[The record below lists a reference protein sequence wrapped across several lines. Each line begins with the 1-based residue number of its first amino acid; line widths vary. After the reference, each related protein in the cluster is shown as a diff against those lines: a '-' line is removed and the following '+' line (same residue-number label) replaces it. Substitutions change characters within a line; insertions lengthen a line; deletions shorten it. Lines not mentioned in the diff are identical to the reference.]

1 MGLLE
6 LKYMNNVF
14 KRQTMNKLK
23 KKLAVVWMLLLSCM
37 LSVQLNAAVSVT
49 LLTDE
54 GMDRSAALSA
64 AERNLGLVL
73 SEINRAQAAK
83 TILTTKGLP
92 MDDFSLKSL
101 LRLWAVTPFY
111 CDDEEVV
118 ERVWVFKDGTMMVS
132 HIPLIITPEGEE
144 FGLGTYQ
151 EAVVEFDTGGNLTD
165 FRFALDAQ
173 MSESMNRCG
182 DVASKEK
189 QMIILQYVE
198 RFRTAYNQKD
208 IETIENMFSEDA
220 LIITGKVVSATS
232 RQGDMKSLPQKKG
245 IYTKQTKQQYIV
257 NLKKAFRRNKW
268 IDVKF
273 SQIGENG
280 EDGGCAGI
288 TQSKK
293 DPTKFGVRL
302 RQEWKSSTYSDEGY
316 LFLLWE
322 FPEDGR
328 DPIIHVRT
336 WQPEYVNGQRQK
348 PDEDI
353 STLAGFDL

>member
-1 MGLLE
+1 MMSN
-6 LKYMNNVF
+6 LK
-14 KRQTMNKLK
+14 NKL
-23 KKLAVVWMLLLSCM
+23 
-37 LSVQLNAAVSVT
+37 AAVWVVLLCCMCSTNLYVAVTVT

-54 GMDRSAALSA
+54 GMDRPAILSA
-64 AERNLGLVL
+64 AERNLGIVL
-73 SEINRAQAAK
+73 SEINRAQSTK
-83 TILTTKGLP
+83 SILITKGLP

-118 ERVWVFKDGTMMVS
+118 ERVWIFKDGSMMVS
-132 HIPLIITPEGEE
+132 HIPLIITPEGED
-144 FGLGTYQ
+144 FGFGNYQ
-151 EAVVEFDTGGNLTD
+151 EAVVEFDSKGNLTD
-165 FRFALDAQ
+165 FRFALDAH
-173 MSESMNRCG
+173 MSESMDRCG
-182 DVASKEK
+182 NVASKEK

-208 IETIENMFSEDA
+208 IETIEKLFSEDA
-220 LIITGKVVSATS
+220 LIITGKVV
-232 RQGDMKSLPQKKG
+232 MQKPGEMQPVSPKVE
-245 IYTKQTKQQYIV
+245 YSKQSKQQYII
-257 NLKKAFRRNKW
+257 NLKKAFHRNKW

-280 EDGGCAGI
+280 ENGGCAGI

-302 RQEWKSSTYSDEGY
+302 RQEWKSNTYSDEGY

-322 FPEDGR
+322 FPENGG

-336 WQPEYVNGQRQK
+336 WQPEYVGGQKQQ
-348 PDEDI
+348 PDDDI